1 LENSTAPA
9 NATNP
14 AVPPALGATLLRVAW
29 LSVVLGLAMEGLL
42 LLIGSGFGEVLGLSS
57 IAAELAKNVSW
68 AVFVCVGLA
77 IGTTV
82 ANARL
87 PLVGLAGFL
96 AAPTA
101 FEVSRI
107 VHKGVTEALS
117 APADASTGTA
127 LLIAF
132 VKGLEY
138 GFLGLAVGW
147 LARRT
152 WAGIAAYGAA
162 GLVAGL
168 VFGGTIVFLSAPA
181 APAALVT
188 QTFNEV
194 LFPVGCALVLFAAGA
209 LAKRIKPEGG

>member
-1 LENSTAPA
+1 MENSTAPA
-9 NATNP
+9 NA
-14 AVPPALGATLLRVAW
+14 AAPPGLGATLLRVAW
-29 LSVVLGLAMEGLL
+29 LAVLLGLAMEGLL
-42 LLIGSGFGEVLGLSS
+42 LLLGSGLGEVLGTSS
-57 IAAELAKNVSW
+57 IAAELARNVSW

-82 ANARL
+82 ANAKL
-87 PLVGLAGFL
+87 PLVGLSGFL
-96 AAPTA
+96 AAPLA
-101 FEVSRI
+101 FETSRI

-117 APADASTGTA
+117 APTDASTGAA

-152 WAGIAAYGAA
+152 WAGITAYAAA

-168 VFGGTIVFLSAPA
+168 VFGGTIVFLTAPA

-188 QTFNEV
+188 QAVNEV

-209 LAKRIKPEGG
+209 LANRMKPEGS